1 MEKEQCSERPIL
13 IMYLTPKIRNRLKRF
28 LFMISSRREESFL
41 SSKTMTSLRR
51 TTFLFQVFLQ
61 LMGLYIS
68 EESPWLR

>member
-1 MEKEQCSERPIL
+1 METEKCFDRLIL
-13 IMYLTPKIRNRLKRF
+13 IMYLTPKIRIRLKIF

-61 LMGLYIS
+61 
-68 EESPWLR
+68 